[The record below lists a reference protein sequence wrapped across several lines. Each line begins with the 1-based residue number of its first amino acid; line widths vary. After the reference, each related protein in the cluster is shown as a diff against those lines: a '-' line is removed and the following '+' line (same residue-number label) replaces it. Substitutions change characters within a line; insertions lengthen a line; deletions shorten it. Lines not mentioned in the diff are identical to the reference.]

1 MNTFLSILG
10 RCSSPA
16 KRVGRLRGRKG
27 RHAKSESGPSSSR
40 YTHSYI
46 QHHTYIHTYITN
58 SESSQSSVSWEYE
71 TLLQRLM
78 DLKNERDEL
87 QKNLR
92 SYTYTHIYTY
102 IHTYTYADRIS
113 VMDST
118 ELACMT

>member
-1 MNTFLSILG
+1 MADYEAEKADM
-10 RCSSPA
+10 R
-16 KRVGRLRGRKG
+16 RVKAALLVVG
-27 RHAKSESGPSSSR
+27 
-40 YTHSYI
+40 THI
-46 QHHTYIHTYITN
+46 HTYNIIRIYIHTYITN

-102 IHTYTYADRIS
+102 IHTYTYAGRIS